1 MKTLVDIPL
10 DTLGAVQKIY
20 KIKTKK
26 AAIEFALNEVLR
38 MKKLQ
43 DLAKLSGTFKDN
55 EIMSQSELKKMRKR
69 DTSRVFSIH

>member
-10 DTLGAVQKIY
+10 ETLGAVQKVY

-38 MKKLQ
+38 MKRLQ
-43 DLAKLSGTFKDN
+43 DLADSMGTFKDS
-55 EIMSQSELKKMRKR
+55 EIMSQAELKKMRKR
-69 DTSRVFSIH
+69 DTSRVFRLN